1 MAVIRAPKK
10 GVKAGKKVVSKSKPA
25 KKKTVAKKL
34 PAKKAAP
41 EKIVVKQVLDAKDV
55 AQILKVKEAITRQK
69 EVLAEL
75 TARGVTN
82 INRIAKKA
90 DQELVVE
97 ARELEISVPKLVEK
111 MRKAALGTPSRVL
124 KRAELDLVAPPA
136 PVASAVVSTTKGG
149 KAAVVKIDGQ
159 EVEVEEVELEDP
171 EKLLE
176 EVGEILEA
184 EAGEGDKK
192 TREVKAG
199 DDSRNEKDAFILQD
213 SDDDEDEVDKN
224 ERQKLKKEIE
234 IITNV
239 LTAISHKNTNNP
251 KAQKQIAVYAESKN
265 LNLKTVKQQLSM
277 KTFNEKA
284 SKILVES
291 VIMGFFGDLEELN
304 QIFAYELTRLQT
316 ELKYLPPEQTV
327 LTAGATADPVKDYL
341 KLIGRVALLNA
352 EMEVDLATRVEAGL
366 FAGEK
371 ILNDKKMDK
380 KTKRMYERII
390 LDGQV
395 AKNHLL
401 EANLRLVVSLAKRY
415 TGRGML
421 FLDLIQEGNLG
432 LIRAVEKFDY
442 TKGYKFSTYA
452 TWWIRQAI
460 TRAMADQA
468 RTIRIPVHMV
478 EVINKLARVQRQM
491 LQDLGRE
498 PTPEELAKELDMTPE
513 KVVEVQKYGREPISL
528 HTPLGEEGDSEFGD
542 LIEDSEAIVPADAV
556 SFTLL
561 QEQLHSVLDTLSERE
576 AGVVAMRF
584 GLTDGQPKTLDEIG
598 KVYGVTRERIRQIE
612 SKTMSKLRH
621 PSRSQVLR
629 DYLD

>member
-1 MAVIRAPKK
+1 VPGTSAPKN
-10 GVKAGKKVVSKSKPA
+10 GAKAAPKQ
-25 KKKTVAKKL
+25 
-34 PAKKAAP
+34 AKKAAP
-41 EKIVVKQVLDAKDV
+41 KSVVKKV
-55 AQILKVKEAITRQK
+55 A
-69 EVLAEL
+69 
-75 TARGVTN
+75 
-82 INRIAKKA
+82 AKKA
-90 DQELVVE
+90 APAKKAPAKKAVVKKV
-97 ARELEISVPKLVEK
+97 ALGPRKFPTKAELEALKLAKEAEA
-111 MRKAALGTPSRVL
+111 KAAAEKKAAGRKLFPT
-124 KRAELDLVAPPA
+124 KAELEAKRLAEEAAKNPKVAAVAA
-136 PVASAVVSTTKGG
+136 PVKGG
-149 KAAVVKIDGQ
+149 KPIVTKIDGE
-159 EVEVEEVELEDP
+159 EVELEEVELEDL
-171 EKLLE
+171 ETLVE
-176 EVGEILEA
+176 EVTEIVATEEKENEIRVVNVA
-184 EAGEGDKK
+184 EESQNEENAFTIKDSE
-192 TREVKAG
+192 E
-199 DDSRNEKDAFILQD
+199 DDAP
-213 SDDDEDEVDKN
+213 V
-224 ERQKLKKEIE
+224 
-234 IITNV
+234 
-239 LTAISHKNTNNP
+239 
-251 KAQKQIAVYAESKN
+251 
-265 LNLKTVKQQLSM
+265 
-277 KTFNEKA
+277 
-284 SKILVES
+284 
-291 VIMGFFGDLEELN
+291 
-304 QIFAYELTRLQT
+304 
-316 ELKYLPPEQTV
+316 QTV

-341 KLIGRVALLNA
+341 KLIGRVPLLNA
-352 EMEVDLATRVEAGL
+352 EMEVELSLQVEAGL
-366 FAGEK
+366 FAEEK
-371 ILNDKKMDK
+371 IFLDKKLDK
-380 KTKRMYERII
+380 KLKREYEQLVLQGKR
-390 LDGQV
+390 

>member
-1 MAVIRAPKK
+1 MAAKKSETIKTAPAKT
-10 GVKAGKKVVSKSKPA
+10 GTVKTSPAKTSAAKTAVVKTKTAPVKTTSAKAATAKSAPVKVASTKAASTKAASTKPA
-25 KKKTVAKKL
+25 VKKAAPAKAATPTKSSA

-41 EKIVVKQVLDAKDV
+41 TKKAADKKPTKTSVPVKSVVGTKAAKKTSAPV
-55 AQILKVKEAITRQK
+55 
-69 EVLAEL
+69 
-75 TARGVTN
+75 
-82 INRIAKKA
+82 IAK
-90 DQELVVE
+90 
-97 ARELEISVPKLVEK
+97 
-111 MRKAALGTPSRVL
+111 G
-124 KRAELDLVAPPA
+124 
-136 PVASAVVSTTKGG
+136 KGKG
-149 KAAVVKIDGQ
+149 KALLGDDDEVIEIEEIEIDIEIDI
-159 EVEVEEVELEDP
+159 EVAAEV
-171 EKLLE
+171 
-176 EVGEILEA
+176 EA
-184 EAGEGDKK
+184 EAE
-192 TREVKAG
+192 AIIA
-199 DDSRNEKDAFILQD
+199 DDLSDVETAAAEIADADALVI
-213 SDDDEDEVDKN
+213 SDVDDTDEPV
-224 ERQKLKKEIE
+224 
-234 IITNV
+234 
-239 LTAISHKNTNNP
+239 
-251 KAQKQIAVYAESKN
+251 
-265 LNLKTVKQQLSM
+265 QQ
-277 KTFNEKA
+277 
-284 SKILVES
+284 
-291 VIMGFFGDLEELN
+291 VI
-304 QIFAYELTRLQT
+304 
-316 ELKYLPPEQTV
+316 
-327 LTAGATADPVKDYL
+327 TAGATADPVKDYL
-341 KLIGRVALLNA
+341 KQIGKVPLLNA
-352 EMEVDLATRVEAGL
+352 EEEVDLAKRIEAGL
-366 FAGEK
+366 FAEELLATRGPFK
-371 ILNDKKMDK
+371 DRRQGD
-380 KTKRMYERII
+380 YEWIAE
-390 LDGQV
+390 DGQR

-498 PTPEELAKELDMTPE
+498 PTPEELARELDMTPE

-561 QEQLHSVLDTLSERE
+561 QEQLDSVLDTLSERE
-576 AGVVAMRF
+576 SGVVKMRF

>member
-1 MAVIRAPKK
+1 VAALSALKN
-10 GVKAGKKVVSKSKPA
+10 KAKNSST
-25 KKKTVAKKL
+25 KKTVAPVKKA
-34 PAKKAAP
+34 PAKKA
-41 EKIVVKQVLDAKDV
+41 V
-55 AQILKVKEAITRQK
+55 
-69 EVLAEL
+69 
-75 TARGVTN
+75 
-82 INRIAKKA
+82 AKKA
-90 DQELVVE
+90 VAKKVAPVKVPVKKELTVNDVRAIVAAKDALLRQKVVEAELQSRGITSLGRIPKAVDKALVEE
-97 ARELEISVPKLVEK
+97 ARELHVSIPAMLEQ
-111 MRKAALGTPSRVL
+111 MRKHGLSPNRIL
-124 KRAELDLVAPPA
+124 KKSEYALVAPA
-136 PVASAVVSTTKGG
+136 PVV
-149 KAAVVKIDGQ
+149 AAVAPAKSVSPSVAKIDGE
-159 EVEVEEVELEDP
+159 EVELEEVELEDLDALVAEVASDEP
-171 EKLLE
+171 VEDKVAAPRVVNLAE
-176 EVGEILEA
+176 ESNG
-184 EAGEGDKK
+184 
-192 TREVKAG
+192 
-199 DDSRNEKDAFILQD
+199 NEEDAFTL
-213 SDDDEDEVDKN
+213 
-224 ERQKLKKEIE
+224 
-234 IITNV
+234 
-239 LTAISHKNTNNP
+239 
-251 KAQKQIAVYAESKN
+251 
-265 LNLKTVKQQLSM
+265 
-277 KTFNEKA
+277 KA
-284 SKILVES
+284 S
-291 VIMGFFGDLEELN
+291 EEDD
-304 QIFAYELTRLQT
+304 A
-316 ELKYLPPEQTV
+316 PAQTV
-327 LTAGATADPVKDYL
+327 MTAGATADPVKDYL
-341 KLIGRVALLNA
+341 KQIGRVALLNA
-352 EMEVDLATRVEAGL
+352 ELEVELATRIEAGL
-366 FAGEK
+366 FAEEK
-371 ILNDKKMDK
+371 ISTDKKLDK
-380 KTKRMYERII
+380 KLKRELEWIAE
-390 LDGQV
+390 DGRR

-478 EVINKLARVQRQM
+478 EVINNLARVQRQM

-542 LIEDSEAIVPADAV
+542 LIEDSEAVVPADAV

>member
-1 MAVIRAPKK
+1 VTSLSALKNRA
-10 GVKAGKKVVSKSKPA
+10 
-25 KKKTVAKKL
+25 KTAVAKK
-34 PAKKAAP
+34 PPVKKATVKKVAAKKTSAKKAP
-41 EKIVVKQVLDAKDV
+41 VKKVPVKKIPLKKDLTAADV
-55 AQILKVKEAITRQK
+55 RLIISAKEALARQN
-69 EVLAEL
+69 EINEEL
-75 TARGVTN
+75 EARGVVSL
-82 INRIAKKA
+82 NRIPKK
-90 DQELVVE
+90 DDKHLVDE
-97 ARELEISVPKLVEK
+97 ARELITTLAGLTEKLHK
-111 MRKAALGTPSRVL
+111 HGLGNPNRVL
-124 KRAELDLVAPPA
+124 KKTEYALVAPPVVAAVA
-136 PVASAVVSTTKGG
+136 PVKVNKPETVV
-149 KAAVVKIDGQ
+149 AKIDG
-159 EVEVEEVELEDP
+159 EDVELEEVELEDLDALVASVAVDEP
-171 EKLLE
+171 VDDKANAPRVVNLAE
-176 EVGEILEA
+176 ESNG
-184 EAGEGDKK
+184 
-192 TREVKAG
+192 
-199 DDSRNEKDAFILQD
+199 NEENAFTL
-213 SDDDEDEVDKN
+213 
-224 ERQKLKKEIE
+224 
-234 IITNV
+234 
-239 LTAISHKNTNNP
+239 
-251 KAQKQIAVYAESKN
+251 
-265 LNLKTVKQQLSM
+265 
-277 KTFNEKA
+277 KA
-284 SKILVES
+284 S
-291 VIMGFFGDLEELN
+291 EEDD
-304 QIFAYELTRLQT
+304 A
-316 ELKYLPPEQTV
+316 PAQTV
-327 LTAGATADPVKDYL
+327 MTAGATADPVKDYL
-341 KLIGRVALLNA
+341 KQIGRVALLNA
-352 EMEVDLATRVEAGL
+352 ELEVELATRIEAGL
-366 FAGEK
+366 FAESK
-371 ILNDKKMDK
+371 LATDKKLDK
-380 KTKRMYERII
+380 KLKRELEWIAE
-390 LDGQV
+390 DGKR

-542 LIEDSEAIVPADAV
+542 LIEDSEAVVPADAV

>member
-1 MAVIRAPKK
+1 MAVTRAPKK
-10 GVKAGKKVVSKSKPA
+10 GAKAGKSKSKAAAKKSSVKKPVAKKVKPA
-25 KKKTVAKKL
+25 KK
-34 PAKKAAP
+34 
-41 EKIVVKQVLDAKDV
+41 VVKIPQKAVLDAKDV
-55 AQILKVKEAITRQK
+55 AQIVKVKELVIQQK
-69 EVLAEL
+69 SVLAEL
-75 TARGVTN
+75 QSRGIEN
-82 INRIAKKA
+82 IHRIVKKA
-90 DQELVVE
+90 DQDLVLI
-97 ARELEISVPKLVEK
+97 ARELEDTVPKQVEK
-111 MRKAALGTPSRVL
+111 LRKLGLSPFRML
-124 KRAELDLVAPPA
+124 KKSELELIAPPA
-136 PVASAVVSTTKGG
+136 PKVAPATPAPKSG
-149 KAAVVKIDGQ
+149 KVEKVKIDGE
-159 EVEVEEVELEDP
+159 EVELEEVELEDLESLIDDKEETPAEDGAP
-171 EKLLE
+171 EIRVVNVAE
-176 EVGEILEA
+176 ESQNEENSFVLKDSEE
-184 EAGEGDKK
+184 
-192 TREVKAG
+192 
-199 DDSRNEKDAFILQD
+199 DDA
-213 SDDDEDEVDKN
+213 
-224 ERQKLKKEIE
+224 
-234 IITNV
+234 
-239 LTAISHKNTNNP
+239 
-251 KAQKQIAVYAESKN
+251 
-265 LNLKTVKQQLSM
+265 
-277 KTFNEKA
+277 
-284 SKILVES
+284 
-291 VIMGFFGDLEELN
+291 
-304 QIFAYELTRLQT
+304 
-316 ELKYLPPEQTV
+316 PPQTV

-341 KLIGRVALLNA
+341 KLIGRVPLLNA
-352 EMEVDLATRVEAGL
+352 ELEVSLAQSVEAGL
-366 FAGEK
+366 FAEERLAK
-371 ILNDKKMDK
+371 DKKMDK
-380 KTKRMYERII
+380 KLKREYQQIVLNGRR
-390 LDGQV
+390 D
-395 AKNHLL
+395 KNHLL

>member
-1 MAVIRAPKK
+1 MAVSRAPKK
-10 GVKAGKKVVSKSKPA
+10 GAKAGKSKSKSAPKSKPVAKKSAVKKVVAKKAPPA
-25 KKKTVAKKL
+25 KKVAKI
-34 PAKKAAP
+34 AQKA
-41 EKIVVKQVLDAKDV
+41 ILDAKDV
-55 AQILKVKEAITRQK
+55 SQILKVKELVIQQK
-69 EVLAEL
+69 TVLAEL
-75 TARGVTN
+75 EGRGITN
-82 INRIAKKA
+82 IHRIVKKA
-90 DQELVVE
+90 DQDLVLI
-97 ARELEISVPKLVEK
+97 ARELEDTVPKQVEK
-111 MRKAALGTPSRVL
+111 LRKLGLSPFRML
-124 KRAELDLVAPPA
+124 KKSELELVAPATPK
-136 PVASAVVSTTKGG
+136 PVAPAAPTKSG
-149 KAAVVKIDGQ
+149 KVEKVKIDG
-159 EVEVEEVELEDP
+159 EEVELE
-171 EKLLE
+171 
-176 EVGEILEA
+176 
-184 EAGEGDKK
+184 
-192 TREVKAG
+192 
-199 DDSRNEKDAFILQD
+199 
-213 SDDDEDEVDKN
+213 EVDL
-224 ERQKLKKEIE
+224 E
-234 IITNV
+234 
-239 LTAISHKNTNNP
+239 
-251 KAQKQIAVYAESKN
+251 
-265 LNLKTVKQQLSM
+265 
-277 KTFNEKA
+277 
-284 SKILVES
+284 
-291 VIMGFFGDLEELN
+291 DLESLIDDKEETPAEEGASEIRVVN
-304 QIFAYELTRLQT
+304 VAEESQNEENSFV
-316 ELKYLPPEQTV
+316 LKDSEEDDAPPQTV

-341 KLIGRVALLNA
+341 KLIGRVPLLNA
-352 EMEVDLATRVEAGL
+352 ELEVSLAQSVEAGL
-366 FAGEK
+366 FAEELLAK
-371 ILNDKKMDK
+371 DKKMDK
-380 KTKRMYERII
+380 KLKRELQQIVLNGRR
-390 LDGQV
+390 D
-395 AKNHLL
+395 KNHLL